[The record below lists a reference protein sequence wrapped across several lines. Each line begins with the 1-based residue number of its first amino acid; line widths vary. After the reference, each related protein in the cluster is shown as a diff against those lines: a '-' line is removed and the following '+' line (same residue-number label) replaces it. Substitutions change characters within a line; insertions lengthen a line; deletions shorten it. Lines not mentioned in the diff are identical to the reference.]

1 MLISDWSS
9 DVCSSDLF
17 NKAGDVI
24 GINTAI
30 FSQSG
35 GSIGIGFAVPANLA
49 RPVVLQLIEY
59 GRTRRGWLGVQI
71 QSVTDEMVDALG
83 LKQARGA
90 LVAKVIPGG
99 PAEKAGIESG
109 DVIVA
114 IDGKPVDTTNALTRA
129 VAESA
134 VGQPGEIGRAHV

>member
-71 QSVTDEMVDALG
+71 QRSEERRVGKECVSTCRSRWSRG
-83 LKQARGA
+83 NLKNNSR
-90 LVAKVIPGG
+90 
-99 PAEKAGIESG
+99 
-109 DVIVA
+109 
-114 IDGKPVDTTNALTRA
+114 
-129 VAESA
+129 
-134 VGQPGEIGRAHV
+134 IGHYKN

>member
-90 LVAKVIPGG
+90 LVAKAIPGG
-99 PAEKAGIESG
+99 PAAKDGRTARER
-109 DVIVA
+109 VVA
-114 IDGKPVDTTNALTRA
+114 LPGKPVEDPPAGPRTQR
-129 VAESA
+129 
-134 VGQPGEIGRAHV
+134 GRKKRRRS